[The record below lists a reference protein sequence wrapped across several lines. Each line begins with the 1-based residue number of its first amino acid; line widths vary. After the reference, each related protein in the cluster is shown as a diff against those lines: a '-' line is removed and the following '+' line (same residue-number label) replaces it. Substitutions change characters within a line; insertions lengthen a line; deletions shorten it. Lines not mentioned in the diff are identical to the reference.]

1 MDQTPSTILPTPQ
14 STQSNPSLQ
23 TPGQKSN
30 RLLIYIL
37 VLTVGTISLLIFGW
51 VYFNSIQKLN
61 NKEANAEVMNNLPVS
76 LDNPYLSDIKLSYV
90 FTGQLS
96 DILSTPKGQ
105 QLITDIKGDGTP
117 DFILLDST
125 KILIREPDGK
135 VSTGVL
141 QDLKKGD
148 RLLLNA
154 SYDLKSKRWSIP
166 LVKAMRTDFKNSPA
180 SSSASANPLP

>member
-61 NKEANAEVMNNLPVS
+61 IKE
-76 LDNPYLSDIKLSYV
+76 
-90 FTGQLS
+90 
-96 DILSTPKGQ
+96 
-105 QLITDIKGDGTP
+105 DGTP